1 MRIAY
6 AYKLEA
12 APGKTI
18 VGVDATYLPG
28 EETPPHT
35 HKNGPIMVYV
45 LSGSVKVGLNG
56 KEPKIECAGDSH
68 YEPAD
73 THVTLAVNPSSI
85 ESCRF
90 FFTEVLDTEIW
101 ESQGKKALFKL
112 DSDPTLP

>member
-6 AYKLEA
+6 AYDLED

-18 VGVDATYLPG
+18 VGVDATYLPS
-28 EETPPHT
+28 EITPPHT

-45 LSGSVKVGLNG
+45 LSGQVRVGLNG
-56 KEPKIECAGDSH
+56 EEPKIECAGDSH

-73 THVTLAVNPSSI
+73 THNTISENPSRT

-90 FFTEVLDTEIW
+90 FFTEVLDTAIW
-101 ESQGKKALFKL
+101 KAQGMEALFKL
-112 DSDPTLP
+112 D